1 MSVTSD
7 AAAAPQQQ
15 PTEQVPIFSRKATGL
30 VRQVSML
37 QQIVFNLASSNALGQ
52 GLVFFLAVVVL
63 FPSANIYVALI
74 IAAVMSFFV
83 WTTFGLLSGAIPR
96 IGGDYTINSRVL
108 PPWLA
113 LGGNVGSFM
122 GGIFGVPIF
131 GYFMAT
137 FALSPALGVIGGVTG
152 SDTITKWSGYFAAD
166 HKTTVFI
173 TTLVVIAIMSALAWR
188 GTRLIMRVCT
198 VLVMIAAAGFLIDIL
213 ILLFT
218 SHDSFVRDVDK
229 VAGAG
234 AFDKTVAAGD
244 KSLYPDVAGY
254 NTHNTIGAVYYALT
268 ITIYVYWGAY
278 LSAEFKGGG
287 QRRRQLTAMWTAGI
301 GNAVILLIAL
311 AIFMS
316 TVGYDF
322 FVSAFSGNFEAP
334 GSAGGVG
341 NAGYVYFSSLVAN
354 NDLLVTL
361 LALAFL
367 GWFLPA
373 CYTQAAMC
381 QRALMTWSFDGLLP
395 RKLSAVSP
403 TRHTPTNAII
413 VTALLSIPLAVW
425 ICYSDNFFQYFAI
438 AAVSA
443 YPSLVLVG
451 FTATI
456 IKRRRPDLYKG
467 SAAEWRVA
475 GIEVLPVVGVLCSL
489 VGAAAIA
496 LLFIYHTEVGL
507 QYTTETAI
515 YLVAM
520 FVVGAVWWAVARSM
534 RRNQGINLDLA
545 YKEIPPE

>member
-1 MSVTSD
+1 MSATID
-7 AAAAPQQQ
+7 PAAGSPQSA
-15 PTEQVPIFSRKATGL
+15 QVPIFSRTATGL
-30 VRQVSML
+30 VRQVSL
-37 QQIVFNLASSNALGQ
+37 FQQIVFNLASSNALGQ
-52 GLVFFLAVVVL
+52 GLVFFLSVVVL
-63 FPSANIYVALI
+63 FPRANIYIALLVA
-74 IAAVMSFFV
+74 AFMSFFV

-113 LGGNVGSFM
+113 LGGNIGGFM
-122 GGIFGVPIF
+122 GGLFGVPIF

-137 FALSPALGVIGGVTG
+137 LALSPALAVIGGVTG
-152 SDTITKWSGYFAAD
+152 SSTLDKWSGYFSTD
-166 HKTTVFI
+166 HKTVVFI
-173 TTLVVIAIMSALAWR
+173 TTLAVIAIMSVLAYL
-188 GTRLIMRVCT
+188 GTRLVMKVCT
-198 VLVMIAAAGFLIDIL
+198 WLVLIAATGFAIDLL

-218 SHDSFVRDVDK
+218 SHGSFVNHVND
-229 VAGAG
+229 VAGRG
-234 AFDKTVAAGD
+234 AYAKTVAAGD
-244 KSLYPDVAGY
+244 KSLYPSVGGY
-254 NTHNTIGAVYYALT
+254 STHNTIGAVYYALT

-287 QRRRQLTAMWTAGI
+287 RRKRQLTAMWTAGL
-301 GNAVILLIAL
+301 GNAAILMIAI

-316 TVGYDF
+316 TVGYNF

-334 GSAGGVG
+334 GSAGVG
-341 NAGYVYFSSLVAN
+341 SAGYVYFSSLVAS
-354 NDLLVTL
+354 NDVLVTL
-361 LALAFL
+361 LALAFI

-381 QRALMTWSFDGLLP
+381 QRALMTWAFDGLLP
-395 RKLSAVSP
+395 RRLAAVSP
-403 TRHTPTNAII
+403 TRHTPAFAIV
-413 VTALLSIPLAVW
+413 VTALVSVPLAVW

-451 FTATI
+451 ITATI

-467 SAAEWRVA
+467 SSAEWRVG
-475 GIEVLPVVGVLCSL
+475 GIEMLPVFGVICAL

-496 LLFIYHTEVGL
+496 LLFVFHKEVGL

-515 YLVAM
+515 YLVGM
-520 FVVGAVWWAVARSM
+520 FAIGAIWWSVARSM
-534 RRNQGINLDLA
+534 RRGQGIDLSLA

>member
-1 MSVTSD
+1 MSQVTFEPG
-7 AAAAPQQQ
+7 AARPG
-15 PTEQVPIFSRKATGL
+15 EQEQIPIFSRTATGL
-30 VRQVSML
+30 VRQVSLL

-63 FPSANIYVALI
+63 FPAANIYVALL
-74 IAAVMSFFV
+74 IAAGMSFFV
-83 WTTFGLLSGAIPR
+83 WTTFGLLASAIPR
-96 IGGDYTINSRVL
+96 IGGDYTINSRIL

-113 LGGNVGSFM
+113 LGGNIGSFM

-137 FALSPALGVIGGVTG
+137 FALSPALAVIGGVTG
-152 SDTITKWSGYFAAD
+152 SDTVTKWSTYFAAD
-166 HKTTVFI
+166 HKTTVFV
-173 TTLVVIAIMSALAWR
+173 TTLVIVAIMSVLAYL
-188 GTRLIMRVCT
+188 GTRLVLKVCT
-198 VLVMIAAAGFLIDIL
+198 WLVIIAAAGFFIDLL

-218 SHDSFVRDVDK
+218 SHDSFVRHVDA

-234 AFDKTVAAGD
+234 AYDKTVAAGD
-244 KSLYPDVAGY
+244 PALYPSKSGY
-254 NTHNTIGAVYYALT
+254 STHNTIGAVYYALT
-268 ITIYVYWGAY
+268 ITIYIYWGAY

-301 GNAVILLIAL
+301 GNALVLLIAI
-311 AIFMS
+311 AIFMG

-334 GSAGGVG
+334 GSNGIGSTA
-341 NAGYVYFSSLVAN
+341 YVYFSSLVAS

-395 RKLSAVSP
+395 RRLAAVSP
-403 TRHTPTNAII
+403 TRHTPTAAI
-413 VTALLSIPLAVW
+413 VTTALLAIPLAVW

-443 YPSLVLVG
+443 YPSLILIG
-451 FTATI
+451 IAATL

-467 SAAEWRVA
+467 SSAEWRLG
-475 GIEVLPVVGVLCSL
+475 GIEVLPVFGVLCSL

-520 FVVGAVWWAVARSM
+520 FAVGAAWYAIARSM
-534 RRNQGINLDLA
+534 RSKQGINIDLA

>member
-1 MSVTSD
+1 MSAVAEPGP
-7 AAAAPQQQ
+7 AASPQASA
-15 PTEQVPIFSRKATGL
+15 QVPIFSRTATGL
-30 VRQVSML
+30 VRQVSL
-37 QQIVFNLASSNALGQ
+37 FQQIIFNLASSNALGQ
-52 GLVFFLAVVVL
+52 GLVFFLSVVVL
-63 FPSANIYVALI
+63 FPRANIYIALAVA
-74 IAAVMSFFV
+74 AFASFFV

-113 LGGNVGSFM
+113 LGGNIGSFM

-152 SDTITKWSGYFAAD
+152 NDTVSKWSTYFAAD
-166 HKTTVFI
+166 HHTAVFLV
-173 TTLVVIAIMSALAWR
+173 TLGVIALMSVLAYL
-188 GTRLIMRVCT
+188 GTRLIMKVCT
-198 VLVMIAAAGFLIDIL
+198 WLVLIAALGFLVDVV

-218 SHDSFVRDVDK
+218 SHDSFVRHVDQ
-229 VAGAG
+229 VAGQG
-234 AFDKTVAAGD
+234 AYAKTVAAGD
-244 KSLYPDVAGY
+244 ANLYPSKGGY
-254 NTHNTIGAVYYALT
+254 STHNTIGAIYYALT

-278 LSAEFKGGG
+278 LSSEFKGGG
-287 QRRRQLTAMWTAGI
+287 RRKRQLTAMWTAGV
-301 GNAVILLIAL
+301 GNALILMAVI

-334 GSAGGVG
+334 GSSGLGS
-341 NAGYVYFSSLVAN
+341 AGYVYFSSLVAS

-361 LALAFL
+361 LALAFM

-373 CYTQAAMC
+373 CYTQAAMA

-395 RKLSAVSP
+395 RRLAGVSP
-403 TRHTPTNAII
+403 TRHTPAPAILA
-413 VTALLSIPLAVW
+413 TALLSVPLAVW
-425 ICYSDNFFQYFAI
+425 IAYSDNFFQYFAI

-451 FTATI
+451 ITATL
-456 IKRRRPDLYKG
+456 IKRRRPDLYVG
-467 SAAEWRVA
+467 SSAEWRVA
-475 GIEVLPVVGVLCSL
+475 GIEVLPVFGAICSL

-507 QYTTETAI
+507 KYTTATAI
-515 YLVAM
+515 YLVGM
-520 FVVGAVWWAVARSM
+520 FGVGAIWWHVARAM
-534 RRNQGINLDLA
+534 RRGQGVDLALA

>member
-1 MSVTSD
+1 MSQVTFEPG
-7 AAAAPQQQ
+7 AARPGQQDQ
-15 PTEQVPIFSRKATGL
+15 IPIFSRTATGL
-30 VRQVSML
+30 VRQVSLL

-63 FPSANIYVALI
+63 FPSANIYVALL
-74 IAAVMSFFV
+74 IAAGMSFFV
-83 WTTFGLLSGAIPR
+83 WTTFGLLAGAIPR

-113 LGGNVGSFM
+113 LGGNIGSFM

-137 FALSPALGVIGGVTG
+137 FALSPALAVIGGVTG
-152 SDTITKWSGYFAAD
+152 SDTVTKWSTYFAAD
-166 HKTTVFI
+166 HKTTVFV
-173 TTLVVIAIMSALAWR
+173 TTLVVVAIMSVLAYL
-188 GTRLIMRVCT
+188 GTRLVLKVCT
-198 VLVMIAAAGFLIDIL
+198 WLVMIAAAGFFIDLL

-218 SHDSFVRDVDK
+218 SHDSFVRHVDA
-229 VAGAG
+229 VAGPG

-244 KSLYPDVAGY
+244 PALYPSKSGY
-254 NTHNTIGAVYYALT
+254 DTHNTIGAVYYALT
-268 ITIYVYWGAY
+268 ITIYIYWGAY

-301 GNAVILLIAL
+301 GNAAILLIAI

-334 GSAGGVG
+334 GSSGIG
-341 NAGYVYFSSLVAN
+341 NAGYVYFSSLVASN
-354 NDLLVTL
+354 NLLVTL

-395 RKLSAVSP
+395 RRLAAVSP
-403 TRHTPTNAII
+403 TRHTPTAAI
-413 VTALLSIPLAVW
+413 VTTALLAIPLAVW

-443 YPSLVLVG
+443 YPSLVLIG
-451 FTATI
+451 ITATL

-467 SAAEWRVA
+467 SSAEWRLG
-475 GIEVLPVVGVLCSL
+475 GIEVLPIFGVLCSL

-496 LLFIYHTEVGL
+496 LLFVYHTEVGL

-520 FVVGAVWWAVARSM
+520 FVVGAAWWAIARSM
-534 RRNQGINLDLA
+534 RRKQGINLDLA

>member
-1 MSVTSD
+1 MSQVTFD
-7 AAAAPQQQ
+7 PAASRPGDQ
-15 PTEQVPIFSRKATGL
+15 EQIPIFSRTATGL
-30 VRQVSML
+30 VRQVSLL

-63 FPSANIYVALI
+63 FPAANIYVALLV
-74 IAAVMSFFV
+74 AAGMSFFV
-83 WTTFGLLSGAIPR
+83 WTTFGLLAGAIPR

-113 LGGNVGSFM
+113 LGGNIGSFM

-137 FALSPALGVIGGVTG
+137 FALSPALAVIGGVTG
-152 SDTITKWSGYFAAD
+152 SDTVTKWSTYFGAD
-166 HKTTVFI
+166 HKTVVFI
-173 TTLVVIAIMSALAWR
+173 TTLAIVAIMSVLAYL
-188 GTRLIMRVCT
+188 GTRLVLKVCT
-198 VLVMIAAAGFLIDIL
+198 WLVIIAATGFFIDLL

-218 SHDSFVRDVDK
+218 SHDAFVRHVDA
-229 VAGAG
+229 VAGPG

-244 KSLYPDVAGY
+244 PALYPSQSGY

-268 ITIYVYWGAY
+268 ITIYIYWGAY

-301 GNAVILLIAL
+301 GNALILLIAL
-311 AIFMS
+311 AIFMG

-334 GSAGGVG
+334 GSSGIG
-341 NAGYVYFSSLVAN
+341 NAGYVYFSSLVAS

-395 RKLSAVSP
+395 RRLAAVSP
-403 TRHTPTNAII
+403 TRHTPTAAII
-413 VTALLSIPLAVW
+413 TTALLSIPLAVW

-443 YPSLVLVG
+443 YPSLVLIG
-451 FTATI
+451 ITATL

-467 SAAEWRVA
+467 SSAEWRLA
-475 GIEVLPVVGVLCSL
+475 GIEVLPIFGVLCSL

-496 LLFIYHTEVGL
+496 LLFVYHTEVGL
-507 QYTTETAI
+507 QYTRETAI
-515 YLVAM
+515 YLAAM
-520 FVVGAVWWAVARSM
+520 FVVGAAWWAIARSM
-534 RRNQGINLDLA
+534 RRKQGINLDLA

>member
-1 MSVTSD
+1 MSTVVEP
-7 AAAAPQQQ
+7 AASPQ
-15 PTEQVPIFSRKATGL
+15 PSAQVPIFSRTATGL
-30 VRQVSML
+30 VRQVSL
-37 QQIVFNLASSNALGQ
+37 FQQIIFNLASSNALGQ
-52 GLVFFLAVVVL
+52 GLVFFLSVVVL
-63 FPSANIYVALI
+63 FPRANIYIALLVA
-74 IAAVMSFFV
+74 AFASFFV

-113 LGGNVGSFM
+113 LGGNIGSFM

-152 SDTITKWSGYFAAD
+152 NDTVAKWSTYFAAD
-166 HKTTVFI
+166 HHTAVFLV
-173 TTLVVIAIMSALAWR
+173 TLGVIALMSVLAYL
-188 GTRLIMRVCT
+188 GTRLIMKVCT
-198 VLVMIAAAGFLIDIL
+198 WLVLIAAIGFLIDVV

-218 SHDSFVRDVDK
+218 SHDSFVRHVDQ

-234 AFDKTVAAGD
+234 AYDKTVAAGD
-244 KSLYPDVAGY
+244 ANLLPRKGGY
-254 NTHNTIGAVYYALT
+254 STHNTIGAVYYALT

-278 LSAEFKGGG
+278 LSSEFKGGG
-287 QRRRQLTAMWTAGI
+287 RRKRQLTAMWTAGI
-301 GNAVILLIAL
+301 GNALILMAVI

-322 FVSAFSGNFEAP
+322 FVSAFSGNFKAP
-334 GSAGGVG
+334 GSSGLGS
-341 NAGYVYFSSLVAN
+341 AGYVYFSSLVAS

-361 LALAFL
+361 LALAFM

-373 CYTQAAMC
+373 CYTQAAMA

-395 RKLSAVSP
+395 RRLAAVSP
-403 TRHTPTNAII
+403 TRHTPAPAILA
-413 VTALLSIPLAVW
+413 TALLSVPLAVW
-425 ICYSDNFFQYFAI
+425 IAYSDNFFQYFAI

-451 FTATI
+451 ITATL
-456 IKRRRPDLYKG
+456 IKRRRPDLYVG
-467 SAAEWRVA
+467 SSAEWRVA
-475 GIEVLPVVGVLCSL
+475 GIEVLPVVGAICSL

-507 QYTTETAI
+507 KYTTATAV
-515 YLVAM
+515 YLVGM
-520 FVVGAVWWAVARSM
+520 FGVGAIWWYVARAM
-534 RRNQGINLDLA
+534 RRGQGVDLTLA

>member
-1 MSVTSD
+1 MSQT
-7 AAAAPQQQ
+7 AFHA
-15 PTEQVPIFSRKATGL
+15 TETPREQAQVPIFSRTATGL
-30 VRQVSML
+30 VRQVSLL

-52 GLVFFLAVVVL
+52 GLVFFLSVVVL
-63 FPSANIYVALI
+63 FPSANIYVALA
-74 IAAVMSFFV
+74 IAAGASFFV
-83 WTTFGLLSGAIPR
+83 WTTFGLLAGAIPR

-113 LGGNVGSFM
+113 LGGNIGSFM
-122 GGIFGVPIF
+122 GGMFGVPIF

-137 FALSPALGVIGGVTG
+137 FALSPALTVIGGVTG
-152 SDTITKWSGYFAAD
+152 SDTITKWGTWFAAD
-166 HKTTVFI
+166 HKTVVFV
-173 TTLVVIAIMSALAWR
+173 TSLVVVALMSLLAYF
-188 GTRLIMRVCT
+188 GTRLVMKVCT
-198 VLVMIAAAGFLIDIL
+198 WLVIIAAAGFFIDLL

-218 SHDSFVRDVDK
+218 SHDSFVRHVND
-229 VAGAG
+229 VAGPDAY
-234 AFDKTVAAGD
+234 AKTVAKGD
-244 KSLYPDVAGY
+244 ASLYPDKSGY
-254 NTHNTIGAVYYALT
+254 STHNTIGAVYYALT

-287 QRRRQLTAMWTAGI
+287 QRRRQLTAMWTAGL
-301 GNAVILLIAL
+301 GNAIILLLGI

-334 GSAGGVG
+334 GSGGIG
-341 NAGYVYFSSLVAN
+341 SAGYVYFSSLVASN
-354 NDLLVTL
+354 NVLVTL

-395 RKLSAVSP
+395 RRLAAVSP
-403 TRHTPTNAII
+403 TRHTPTVAIV
-413 VTALLSIPLAVW
+413 VTALLSVPLAVW

-443 YPSLVLVG
+443 YPSLVLIG
-451 FTATI
+451 ITATL

-467 SAAEWRVA
+467 SSAEWRLGGVH
-475 GIEVLPVVGVLCSL
+475 VLPVVGVICGL
-489 VGAAAIA
+489 VGAAAIT
-496 LLFIYHTEVGL
+496 LLFVYHKEVGL
-507 QYTTETAI
+507 QYTRETGI
-515 YLVAM
+515 YLLAM
-520 FVVGAVWWAVARSM
+520 FAVAAVWWAVARSM
-534 RRNQGINLDLA
+534 RRKQGIDIDLA

>member
-1 MSVTSD
+1 MSHATFD
-7 AAAAPQQQ
+7 AEKPSG
-15 PTEQVPIFSRKATGL
+15 PSGEVPIFSRTATGL
-30 VRQVSML
+30 VRQVSLL

-52 GLVFFLAVVVL
+52 GLVFFLSVVVL
-63 FPSANIYVALI
+63 FPRANIYVALL
-74 IAAVMSFFV
+74 IAAGGSFFV
-83 WTTFGLLSGAIPR
+83 WTTFGLLSAAIPR

-108 PPWLA
+108 PPWMA
-113 LGGNVGSFM
+113 LGGNIGSFM
-122 GGIFGVPIF
+122 GGMFGVPIF

-137 FALSPALGVIGGVTG
+137 FALSPALAVIGGVTG
-152 SDTITKWSGYFAAD
+152 SHTITTWSGYFAAD
-166 HKTTVFI
+166 HKTVVFI
-173 TTLVVIAIMSALAWR
+173 TTLAVVAIVSLLSYF
-188 GTRLIMRVCT
+188 GTRLVLKVCT
-198 VLVMIAAAGFLIDIL
+198 WLVLIAAAGFFIDLL

-218 SHDSFVRDVDK
+218 SHDAFVRDVNK
-229 VAGAG
+229 VAGPG
-234 AFDKTVAAGD
+234 AYTKTIAAGD
-244 KSLYPDVAGY
+244 KSLYPSVGGHS
-254 NTHNTIGAVYYALT
+254 THSTIGAVYYALT

-301 GNAVILLIAL
+301 GNALILLIAI

-316 TVGYDF
+316 TVGYNF
-322 FVSAFSGNFEAP
+322 FVSAFSGNFTAP
-334 GSAGGVG
+334 GAAGLG

-354 NDLLVTL
+354 NNVLVTL

-373 CYTQAAMC
+373 CYTQAAMA

-395 RKLSAVSP
+395 RRLAAVSP
-403 TRHTPTNAII
+403 TRHTPAPAIV
-413 VTALLSIPLAVW
+413 VTALLSVPLAVW

-451 FTATI
+451 ITATL

-467 SAAEWRVA
+467 SGAEWRVG
-475 GIEVLPVVGVLCSL
+475 GIEMLPLVGVLCSI

-496 LLFIYHTEVGL
+496 LLFIFHTEIGL
-507 QYTTETAI
+507 KYTLATAI

-520 FVVGAVWWAVARSM
+520 FVVGAVWWYIARSM
-534 RRNQGINLDLA
+534 RRNQGIDLSLA

>member
-1 MSVTSD
+1 MSQATFD
-7 AAAAPQQQ
+7 PAASQ
-15 PTEQVPIFSRKATGL
+15 PGSAQVPIFSRTATGL
-30 VRQVSML
+30 VRQVSLL

-52 GLVFFLAVVVL
+52 GLVFFLSVVVL
-63 FPSANIYVALI
+63 FPRANIYIALLVA
-74 IAAVMSFFV
+74 AFASFFV

-113 LGGNVGSFM
+113 LGGNIGSFM
-122 GGIFGVPIF
+122 GGLFGVPIF

-137 FALSPALGVIGGVTG
+137 FALSPALTVIGGVTG
-152 SDTITKWSGYFAAD
+152 SDTVTKWGTWFAAD

-173 TTLVVIAIMSALAWR
+173 TTLVVIALMSVLSYL
-188 GTRLIMRVCT
+188 GTRLVLKVCT
-198 VLVMIAAAGFLIDIL
+198 YLVLIAAAGFFIDLL

-218 SHDSFVRDVDK
+218 SHDAFVRHVDD
-229 VAGAG
+229 VAGQG
-234 AFDKTVAAGD
+234 AYAKTVAAGD
-244 KSLYPDVAGY
+244 PNLYPSKGGY
-254 NTHNTIGAVYYALT
+254 SAHNTIGAIYYALT
-268 ITIYVYWGAY
+268 ITIYVYWGTY
-278 LSAEFKGGG
+278 LAAEFKGGG
-287 QRRRQLTAMWTAGI
+287 RRKRQLTAMWTAGI
-301 GNAVILLIAL
+301 GNAAILLIAI

-334 GSAGGVG
+334 GSGGIG
-341 NAGYVYFSSLVAN
+341 SAGYVYFSSLVAS

-361 LALAFL
+361 LALAFI

-373 CYTQAAMC
+373 CYTQAAMT

-395 RKLSAVSP
+395 RKLAGVS
-403 TRHTPTNAII
+403 TKRHTPAPAILA
-413 VTALLSIPLAVW
+413 TALLAVPLAVW

-451 FTATI
+451 ITATI

-467 SAAEWRVA
+467 SSAEWRVA
-475 GIEVLPVVGVLCSL
+475 GVEVLPVVGVLCAL
-489 VGAAAIA
+489 VGAGAIA
-496 LLFIYHTEVGL
+496 LLFIFHTEVGL
-507 QYTTETAI
+507 KYTRETAI
-515 YLVAM
+515 YLLAM
-520 FVVGAVWWAVARSM
+520 FALGAAWWFIARAM
-534 RRNQGINLDLA
+534 RRDQGIDLALA